1 VGLLRN
7 KFPRGVIRV
16 ALRQEIESWVMWILR
31 WIPGGVGFL
40 LRTVAYKILFA
51 KLRGFSFI
59 QHNVTIIYASRIR
72 TGRNFS
78 CNSGTYINAVGD
90 IVIGDNVLIGAN
102 VVISTGKHYLGN
114 DFESILETP
123 VLELPI
129 TIGSSVWIGA
139 NVTVL
144 PGVIIAPGCI
154 IGANSVLLKSTGP
167 NEIWG
172 GVPAKLIK
180 NVEPISRDA
189 SY

>member
-59 QHNVTIIYASRIR
+59 RHNLTIIYASRIR

-78 CNSGTYINAVGD
+78 YNSGTYINAVGD

>member
-7 KFPRGVIRV
+7 KFPRGIIRV

-31 WIPGGVGFL
+31 WIPGGVGFV
-40 LRTVAYKILFA
+40 LRTVAYKILFS

-59 QHNVTIIYASRIR
+59 QHNVTIVYASRIR

-78 CNSGTYINAVGD
+78 CNSGAYINAIGD
-90 IVIGDNVLIGAN
+90 VEIGDNVLIGAN
-102 VVISTGKHYLGN
+102 VVISTGKHYLGT
-114 DFESILETP
+114 DFGSILETP

-129 TIGSSVWIGA
+129 SIGSGAWIGA

-144 PGVIIAPGCI
+144 PGVIIGPGCI

-167 NEIWG
+167 NEIWA

-180 NVEPISRDA
+180 KVESISREIN
-189 SY
+189 